1 MTNNLLYFNEFG
13 GFSEDGTEY
22 IIKTNEKTT
31 PLPWS
36 HIIANENFGTIVTA
50 NGGGYV
56 WHKNSQANKI
66 TSWSND
72 QLKDTPSEKLM
83 LKIENKELEILP
95 YTSLENYEI
104 VYGFGYAKYVYED
117 SNIKV
122 STLIYVPINKNK
134 KVYKIKIE
142 GKEIFDGTFSYFM
155 EPVLG
160 VTREFTKKHIVISK
174 NENTIC
180 LKNKFRENYFDDDIF
195 VKFSKEIESYCFE
208 EQKVFANIELKNEKS
223 YEFQIEVQTQSDDF
237 QDVQTDLD
245 EIKFFWKD
253 KMKSVKVYTPIESM
267 NIIMNG
273 WLLYQTLACRLWART
288 SFYQA
293 GGAFGF
299 RDQLQDSM
307 MFLWFDEKLTK
318 KQILYHAMHQF
329 EEGDVL
335 HFWHAE
341 SNAGTR
347 TRYSDDLLWLPYV
360 LSKYIECTGDVS
372 ILDEKIPYVKC
383 EPLKNNEAERYTNVE
398 VTKYEDTLYNHAKQ
412 AIKHGVKLSE
422 KGLPL
427 MNGGDWNDGMNK
439 IKGNS
444 IWLGFFI
451 YDVLDKFKKVCEIKE
466 DYENIEKYEKILETL
481 RKSLNE
487 NGWDGK
493 WYRRAFFEDETPIG
507 SASSEECKIDGIS
520 QSWSVISGAG
530 EIDKCILAMDSLDS
544 YLVDKENMVIKLLTP
559 PFDKT
564 VLNPGYIREYIPG
577 VRENGGQYTHGAIW
591 SIIANAILRD
601 GDRAGEYFRIIN
613 PIEHARTK
621 ENVLRY
627 KVEPYVVAAD
637 VYASPGMVGRGG
649 WTWYTGSSSWFYIA
663 GLEYILGIT
672 KHKDILKINP
682 CIPHTWDGF
691 TVQYLYKNTKYNIEV
706 KNPSHKSNGIES
718 VCLDN
723 EFIKTNE
730 IKLIDDEREHFI
742 EIVL

>member
-1 MTNNLLYFNEFG
+1 MMNDFLYFNEFG
-13 GFSEDGTEY
+13 GFKKDGKEY

-56 WHKNSQANKI
+56 WYKNSQANKI
-66 TSWSND
+66 TTWSND
-72 QLKDTPSEKLM
+72 QLKDAPSEKLE
-83 LKIENKELEILP
+83 LKIGDKKIEVLP

-104 VYGFGYAKYVYED
+104 IYGFGYAKYVYED
-117 SNIKV
+117 ESMKI

-134 KVYKIKIE
+134 KVYKVKIE
-142 GKEIFDGTFSYFM
+142 GKEIIDGTFSYFM

-160 VTREFTKKHIVISK
+160 VTREFTKKHIVIRK
-174 NENTIC
+174 DENIIS
-180 LKNKFRENYFDDDIF
+180 LKNKFREDYFDDDIF
-195 VKFSKEIESYCFE
+195 IKFSKEIESYSFE
-208 EQKVFANIELKNEKS
+208 NQKVFANIELKDEKV
-223 YEFQIEVQTQSDDF
+223 YELQIEVQAENDDF
-237 QDVQTDLD
+237 QDIQIDI
-245 EIKFFWKD
+245 EKIKNFWDD
-253 KMKSVKVYTPIESM
+253 KMKIVKVYTPVESM
-267 NIIMNG
+267 NIMMNG

-307 MFLWFDEKLTK
+307 MFLWFDEKLTRN
-318 KQILYHAMHQF
+318 QILYHAMHQF

-335 HFWHAE
+335 HFWHPE
-341 SNAGTR
+341 NNAGTR

-360 LSKYIECTGDVS
+360 LSKYVENTGDVS

-383 EPLKNNEAERYTNVE
+383 EPLKDTEMERYTNVE

-412 AIKHGVKLSE
+412 AIKYGVKLSE

-451 YDVLDKFKKVCEIKE
+451 YDVLNKFKKVCEIKK
-466 DYENIEKYEKILETL
+466 DYENIERYEEILENL
-481 RKSLNE
+481 RTSLNE

-507 SASSEECKIDGIS
+507 SASSDECKIDGIS
-520 QSWSVISGAG
+520 QSWAVISGAG
-530 EIDKCILAMDSLDS
+530 EIEKCTLAMDSLDS

-564 VLNPGYIREYIPG
+564 LLNPGYIKEYIPG

-637 VYASPGMVGRGG
+637 VYASSRNVWKRR
-649 WTWYTGSSSWFYIA
+649 
-663 GLEYILGIT
+663 
-672 KHKDILKINP
+672 
-682 CIPHTWDGF
+682 
-691 TVQYLYKNTKYNIEV
+691 
-706 KNPSHKSNGIES
+706 
-718 VCLDN
+718 LD
-723 EFIKTNE
+723 
-730 IKLIDDEREHFI
+730 L
-742 EIVL
+742 VYWL